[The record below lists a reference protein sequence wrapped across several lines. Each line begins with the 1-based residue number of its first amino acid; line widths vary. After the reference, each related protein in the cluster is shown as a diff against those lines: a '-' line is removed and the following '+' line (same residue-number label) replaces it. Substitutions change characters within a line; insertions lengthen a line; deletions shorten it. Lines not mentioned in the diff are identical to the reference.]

1 MTQPTTPRPST
12 QQPEGLFPLEG
23 LSSVLQRRWR
33 WLVGS
38 IVILSLLMVAAG
50 FFQTARYESTA
61 RVLIGASPAQQA
73 LTPEQNA
80 ASLARQISNEATVA
94 NSDAVLTLAS
104 DLLGREMTDAEGVV
118 VRTDPAGD
126 QLSFTASAP
135 SAVGAAQLAEAWADA
150 YVLAKRNE
158 AESSIESA
166 TVGLE
171 AQLADLQLARAEL
184 TIPVDEIRSDLV
196 RADTEAEQVGL
207 QFDLDLA
214 SASIEAELNRLDSQQ
229 EQLTQSISALNLQRE
244 LALTGTARVVN
255 RATIPTSPVG
265 GSMIRNLFV
274 GIVSGALVGVALA
287 LGRDRFGAD
296 RRQGRPGADG
306 GVAELTG
313 HPVLGHVPALPECLA
328 GLGPQAIEDEYPDS
342 EYLDSYRR
350 IRASIVRRSVTDDLR
365 SVLVVSPNG
374 TGVASAMVAANLSW
388 SIGRRDL
395 MVTLLDCQLRT
406 PRLHRSFGIDDRP
419 GIADYVEKRADLD
432 DIHHQPPSDD
442 TRGVDLVP
450 TGGRCDDPAEMLAST
465 RFAEMLVALEDR
477 SEFVVLSGA
486 PVTAVSD
493 SVQMCRLVDG
503 VVLVIENGTDEAVV
517 IETVQQLE
525 AVGASIIGSILT
537 GDHERALPVRMVA
550 GARRPMPVGSR

>member
-1 MTQPTTPRPST
+1 MDLMTDAKTEPTV
-12 QQPEGLFPLEG
+12 ENALPLEG
-23 LSSVLQRRWR
+23 LTAVLQRQWR
-33 WLVGS
+33 WVLGS
-38 IVILSLLMVAAG
+38 IVVISLLLVMNG
-50 FFQTARYESTA
+50 IFQANTYQSTA
-61 RVLIGASPAQQA
+61 TVLIGASPAQQA

-94 NSDAVLTLAS
+94 NSDAVLILAS
-104 DLLGREMTDAEGVV
+104 ELLGREMTDAEGVV

-135 SAVGAAQLAEAWADA
+135 TAVGAADLAEAWADA
-150 YVLAKRNE
+150 YVLAKRDE
-158 AESSIESA
+158 AESSIELA
-166 TVGLE
+166 TIGLE
-171 AQLADLQLARAEL
+171 AQLAELQLARAEL
-184 TIPVDEIRSDLV
+184 TAPVDEIRGELV
-196 RADTEAEQVGL
+196 RADTEAEQVSL
-207 QFDLDLA
+207 QFDLELA
-214 SASIEAELNRLDSQQ
+214 AASIESELNRLDSQQ
-229 EQLTQSISALNLQRE
+229 EQLTQSIAALNLQRE

-255 RATIPTSPVG
+255 RATVPPSPVN
-265 GSMIRNLFV
+265 GSLFRNFLL
-274 GIVSGALVGVALA
+274 GIVAGSVLGIGLA
-287 LGRDRFGAD
+287 LGRDRFGGSA
-296 RRQGRPGADG
+296 RRESGADG

-313 HPVLGHVPALPECLA
+313 HPVLGYVPALPEVLA

-342 EYLDSYRR
+342 EYLDAYRR
-350 IRASIVRRSVTDDLR
+350 LRAGIVRRSVTDDLR
-365 SVLVVSPNG
+365 SVLIVSPDG

-395 MVTLLDCQLRT
+395 MVSLLDCQLRT

-419 GIADYVEKRADLD
+419 GIADYVEKRADVE

-450 TGGRCDDPAEMLAST
+450 TGGRCDDPAEILAST

-486 PVTAVSD
+486 PVTTVSD

-503 VVLVIENGTDEAVV
+503 VVLVIESGTDPAVLA
-517 IETVQQLE
+517 ETVQQLE
-525 AVGASIIGSILT
+525 AVGATIIGSILT

-550 GARRPMPVGSR
+550 GARRPMGVGSR